1 MNHHLDWGTSGMAY
15 RYRAQQQHVN
25 KEWFIGDSDKPLYI
39 YPEEN
44 EHTEPRLLESKR
56 SLT

>member
-1 MNHHLDWGTSGMAY
+1 MAY

-25 KEWFIGDSDKPLYI
+25 KEWFIGDSDKPLYF

-44 EHTEPRLLESKR
+44 EQTKPRLLDSKR
-56 SLT
+56 SLA